1 MHRPSGTNLRY
12 YSFLHP
18 TKRPD
23 CPRDRCTWERTPPD
37 RPALRRVVLSS
48 IPLKT
53 PTFSDASPVVF
64 KGRDRS
70 GTLLLDLLQQLF
82 PLRFRSFAIVEKGNQ
97 LYDGPRFGCSEERAC
112 FCEKEIGVV
121 LHQPIVVAD
130 ARIIAFPGCTLVR
143 EEDEVKMVV
152 GEKKV
157 LRIGGEKSG
166 NKIRIQRIDYRE
178 SDHQHSRENIRKGE
192 LLFGILDAFKN
203 RAAIH
208 DIRATRST
216 DSYII
221 PSSAARDGEGP
232 REGRG
237 QASFPRYNGVTDR
250 KSENKK
256 TAAIQRYRHSL
267 RRNDCHR
274 CGRGTENG

>member
-1 MHRPSGTNLRY
+1 
-12 YSFLHP
+12 
-18 TKRPD
+18 
-23 CPRDRCTWERTPPD
+23 
-37 RPALRRVVLSS
+37 
-48 IPLKT
+48 
-53 PTFSDASPVVF
+53 
-64 KGRDRS
+64 
-70 GTLLLDLLQQLF
+70 
-82 PLRFRSFAIVEKGNQ
+82 
-97 LYDGPRFGCSEERAC
+97 
-112 FCEKEIGVV
+112 
-121 LHQPIVVAD
+121 
-130 ARIIAFPGCTLVR
+130 
-143 EEDEVKMVV
+143 MVV

-178 SDHQHSRENIRKGE
+178 SDHQHLRENIRKGE

-237 QASFPRYNGVTDR
+237 QASLP
-250 KSENKK
+250 
-256 TAAIQRYRHSL
+256 
-267 RRNDCHR
+267 
-274 CGRGTENG
+274 